1 MRQCRWIQC
10 LAVAAALA
18 AGSAAHAQGAAFP
31 NKPVRLII
39 AFTPGSSTDIVGR
52 AVAAKLSEYWG
63 QPVVAENRAGA
74 GGSIGSAVVV
84 QSPPDGYTL
93 LANSSAHVANPG
105 IYAKLPYD
113 TLKDFTNLAPLA
125 GGPNVLFVGADS
137 GMKTFADF
145 IAAAKA
151 RPGQL
156 NFSSAG
162 IGSGTHFNL
171 EKLKLM
177 TGIDV
182 THVPYKGTPEA
193 IADTIAGRVCCYF
206 APINAALPHI
216 KGGKAVALA
225 VSSAKRSSLLPDVPT
240 IAESGVPKF
249 DYTLWIGLWGPPG
262 MPADVADK
270 INKDVNRALA
280 SPDLNERLVNLGTLP
295 MSMSS
300 PEFTQFIRA
309 EVDETAA
316 HPQGRRHQAA
326 VTGHAR

>member
-1 MRQCRWIQC
+1 MGC
-10 LAVAAALA
+10 LRLLA
-18 AGSAAHAQGAAFP
+18 AGCAAFLAAGAAFAQSAYP
-31 NKPVRLII
+31 TKPVRLII

-52 AVAAKLSEYWG
+52 AVAAKLQEFWG
-63 QPVVAENRAGA
+63 QPVIAENRVGA

-84 QSPPDGYTL
+84 KSAPDGYTL

-105 IYAKLPYD
+105 IYASLPYD

-125 GGPNVLFVGADS
+125 GGPNVLITAPES
-137 GMKTFADF
+137 GWKTFGDF
-145 IAAAKA
+145 VAAAKA
-151 RPGQL
+151 KPGQL

-177 TGIDV
+177 AGIEV

-206 APINAALPHI
+206 APINAAVPHI
-216 KGGKAVALA
+216 KGGRAVALA
-225 VSSAKRSSLLPDVPT
+225 VSSAKRSSLLPNVPT

-262 MPADVADK
+262 MPADVVDK

-280 SPDLNERLVNLGTLP
+280 SSDLNDRLVSLGTLP

-300 PEFTQFIRA
+300 AEFTQFVRA
-309 EVDETAA
+309 EVEDTARVLRA
-316 HPQGRRHQAA
+316 AGIKPQ
-326 VTGHAR
+326 